1 MSRADMDFKRKREEW
16 MTVNLEEKLR
26 KITVDGRISCA
37 AAHEF
42 AKREKLELKK
52 MKPLMDAL
60 GIKLKDCQ
68 LGCF

>member
-1 MSRADMDFKRKREEW
+1 MSRANVDFKREREEW
-16 MTVNLEEKLR
+16 MTVELEEKLR
-26 KITVDGRISCA
+26 KLAVDGKISCV

-60 GIKLKDCQ
+60 GIKLKECQ

>member
-1 MSRADMDFKRKREEW
+1 MSKADIDFGRKREEW
-16 MTVNLEEKLR
+16 MTVELEERLR
-26 KITVDGRISCA
+26 KLVVDGKVSCV

-42 AKREKLELKK
+42 AKREKVELKK

>member
-1 MSRADMDFKRKREEW
+1 MSRADMDFKRPREEW
-16 MTVNLEEKLR
+16 MTRELEDKLKQLVVDGKISCVAAHTFCKNENLELR
-26 KITVDGRISCA
+26 
-37 AAHEF
+37 
-42 AKREKLELKK
+42 K